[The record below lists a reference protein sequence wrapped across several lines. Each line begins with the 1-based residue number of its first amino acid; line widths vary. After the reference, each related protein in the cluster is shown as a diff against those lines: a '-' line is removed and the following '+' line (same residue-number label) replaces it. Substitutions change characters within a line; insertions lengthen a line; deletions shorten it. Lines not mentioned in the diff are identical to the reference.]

1 MRIRRYV
8 PYAPYA
14 LALVLLL
21 VLPRLVYPVL
31 ALDILLWGLFAV
43 AVDLLLGFGGL
54 LSFGHAAFWGTAG
67 YAAGLAAR
75 EGKLA
80 FPLAVLCGVGV
91 ALLLALPFG
100 YLSIRRKGIY
110 FAMVTLAF
118 AQMVYYVANEWRPV
132 TGGENGVREVPR
144 LLGGLSL
151 PSGSRSFYYA

>member
-43 AVDLLLGFGGL
+43 SVDLLLGFGGL

-67 YAAGLAAR
+67 YGAGLAAR
-75 EGKLA
+75 HLGLP
-80 FPLAVLCGVGV
+80 FPLAVLAGV
-91 ALLLALPFG
+91 AAAALLALVIGFF
-100 YLSIRRKGIY
+100 SIRRQGIY

-118 AQMVYYVANEWRPV
+118 AQMVYYVAN
-132 TGGENGVREVPR
+132 
-144 LLGGLSL
+144 
-151 PSGSRSFYYA
+151 A